1 MMSEKT
7 YAISLAQLAILAD
20 AIGLLDYMRHRL
32 PDECPEKP
40 EAAAIAPICHQLIA
54 DVLGADE
61 HLVYG
66 KSDEEQAA

>member
-1 MMSEKT
+1 MSEKT
-7 YAISLAQLAILAD
+7 YAITLAQRDILAD
-20 AIGLLDYMRHRL
+20 ASGLLGDMRHRL

-40 EAAAIAPICHQLIA
+40 EAGAIAPICHQLIA

-66 KSDEEQAA
+66 KSAEEQAA

>member
-1 MMSEKT
+1 MSEKT
-7 YAISLAQLAILAD
+7 YTITLAQLDILAD
-20 AIGLLDYMRHRL
+20 AICLLDWMRHRL

-40 EAAAIAPICHQLIA
+40 EAAAIAPVCHQLIA

-66 KSDEEQAA
+66 KPDQEQAA

>member
-1 MMSEKT
+1 MKT
-7 YAISLAQLAILAD
+7 YTITAAQLDILAD
-20 AIGLLDYMRHRL
+20 AISLLDWMRHRL
-32 PDECPEKP
+32 PDECPERP
-40 EAAAIAPICHQLIA
+40 EAAAIAPISHQIIA